1 MQAHEDTEFSDRFA
15 GIDGIDVKTA
25 LKNCMNTDILKNTVH
40 DFYVSAKTGPAK
52 IEKLWREENI
62 SEFTITVHALKSS
75 ARLIG
80 ALDLNELAAKLEEYG
95 DNGDLSSIGEY
106 TPMLLEKY
114 RYYEDSLA
122 LLFDDG
128 DPEDDDRELIDPSAL
143 SEAYGAI
150 REAVTAFDFN
160 TADELMGM
168 LKEYRIPKEEEDRY
182 LRICD
187 MVTKLER
194 EALLEELA
202 NG

>member
-1 MQAHEDTEFSDRFA
+1 
-15 GIDGIDVKTA
+15 
-25 LKNCMNTDILKNTVH
+25 
-40 DFYVSAKTGPAK
+40 
-52 IEKLWREENI
+52 
-62 SEFTITVHALKSS
+62 
-75 ARLIG
+75 
-80 ALDLNELAAKLEEYG
+80 
-95 DNGDLSSIGEY
+95 
-106 TPMLLEKY
+106 MLLEKY